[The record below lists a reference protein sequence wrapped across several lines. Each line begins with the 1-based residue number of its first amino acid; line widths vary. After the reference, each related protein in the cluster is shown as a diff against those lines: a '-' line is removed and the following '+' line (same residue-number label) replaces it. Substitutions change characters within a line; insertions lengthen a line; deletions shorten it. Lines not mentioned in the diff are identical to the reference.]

1 MKEKNVVEIFI
12 EREKSNIIYD
22 LNYYKSKKEAI
33 ESAIDVLK
41 FILRK
46 EK

>member
-1 MKEKNVVEIFI
+1 MKNVIEIFI
-12 EREKSNIIYD
+12 EKEKTHIFWD
-22 LNYYKSKKEAI
+22 TNYYKSKKEAI